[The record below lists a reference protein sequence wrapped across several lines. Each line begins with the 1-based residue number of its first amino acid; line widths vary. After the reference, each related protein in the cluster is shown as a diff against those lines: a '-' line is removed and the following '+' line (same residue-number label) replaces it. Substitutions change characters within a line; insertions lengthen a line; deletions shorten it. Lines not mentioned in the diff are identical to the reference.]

1 MMNKYEFSLAI
12 PVLNW
17 ASTLASFRVS
27 WSYSFRV
34 CLPGSAVSTLLE
46 SFPIFSGK
54 LLVVSLLARATL
66 SVVDRTLGSCVCGF
80 VSRRVASLAF
90 YLARVQSSSSLLD
103 GSYTTVITVFSLFS
117 FLMDL

>member
-17 ASTLASFRVS
+17 VSTLASFRVS

-46 SFPIFSGK
+46 NFLTFFGK
-54 LLVVSLLARATL
+54 LLVVSRSARATL
-66 SVVDRTLGSCVCGF
+66 SVADRALGSCIYNSLLC
-80 VSRRVASLAF
+80 RIASLAF
-90 YLARVQSSSSLLD
+90 YLARV
-103 GSYTTVITVFSLFS
+103 
-117 FLMDL
+117 